1 MPSNNIRISVKTLSH
16 DCQQVPLSTVVDNPP
31 DGNLFLIDLNSG
43 IQIPC
48 QRETT
53 GAEKTKITWIEPGIE
68 KNSIKEYKLLASNTK
83 SEFSQVLVKKSK
95 EKIDVSI
102 GESYLTSYYFGGSI
116 HRPYFHPVI
125 GPFGKS
131 VTRAFPMEHVEGETD
146 DHQHHRGIFSGNG
159 AVNGVNNWTEGEN
172 CGYTDHKKFSKI
184 ESGSVFGHIVHH
196 SNWTDP
202 SKTKIVLEETRE
214 MKFFNIGSSRIL
226 DIDLYLHATKEDV
239 FFEDDKEIGMISL
252 RVATSMDIMSPE
264 GVANS
269 GRMENSAGG
278 INEDEIWGK
287 QAHWCDYSGVVD
299 GKMVGVTLFDYDENY
314 NHPVRWHARN
324 YGLLTSNPFSTN
336 CFNPELPK
344 TGYNLKKGNS
354 LIFKHRVYI
363 HAGTTEEAKVVEKYQ
378 NYINPPLITIK

>member
-1 MPSNNIRISVKTLSH
+1 M
-16 DCQQVPLSTVVDNPP
+16 
-31 DGNLFLIDLNSG
+31 
-43 IQIPC
+43 
-48 QRETT
+48 
-53 GAEKTKITWIEPGIE
+53 
-68 KNSIKEYKLLASNTK
+68 
-83 SEFSQVLVKKSK
+83 
-95 EKIDVSI
+95 
-102 GESYLTSYYFGGSI
+102 
-116 HRPYFHPVI
+116 
-125 GPFGKS
+125 
-131 VTRAFPMEHVEGETD
+131 
-146 DHQHHRGIFSGNG
+146 
-159 AVNGVNNWTEGEN
+159 
-172 CGYTDHKKFSKI
+172 
-184 ESGSVFGHIVHH
+184 HH

-314 NHPVRWHARN
+314 KHPVRWHPRN
-324 YGLLTSNPFSTN
+324 Y
-336 CFNPELPK
+336 
-344 TGYNLKKGNS
+344 
-354 LIFKHRVYI
+354 R
-363 HAGTTEEAKVVEKYQ
+363 
-378 NYINPPLITIK
+378 